1 MRTEIIVHIMN
12 EEAFYADV
20 ERLPEPADAFVTFS
34 NPRKRDGKPVNFGA
48 LGTQTFMVP
57 WHRITYLE
65 ILPSQR
71 ERSDIFDFVREE
83 R

>member
-1 MRTEIIVHIMN
+1 MRTEVIVHIQN
-12 EEAFYADV
+12 EEAFHAD
-20 ERLPEPADAFVTFS
+20 LDTMPDPKDAFVTFS

-48 LGTQTFMVP
+48 VGTTTFLVP

-65 ILPSQR
+65 IVPSER
-71 ERSDIFDFVREE
+71 ERDDIIDFVREQ